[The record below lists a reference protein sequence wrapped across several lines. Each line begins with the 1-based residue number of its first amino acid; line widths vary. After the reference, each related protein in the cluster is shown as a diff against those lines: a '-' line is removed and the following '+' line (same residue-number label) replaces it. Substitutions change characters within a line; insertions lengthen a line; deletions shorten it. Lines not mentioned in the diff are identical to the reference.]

1 MTTKNKLK
9 ISVSPIIYNNGNRNI
24 TLKVN
29 DKEVYFMQDDL
40 FIKRDFKELLLSDE
54 TIREYFLIT
63 FLHNLYKSENP
74 KEHEQYFLDEYK
86 AYKDILKDNKEL
98 HKSLS
103 DFYNE
108 AICNDIIDD
117 VTEDYLDL
125 SNNEGKGVLYTL
137 SRLLYLQDK
146 YKDEEIGDKIDT
158 KIKEWLKLIKNY
170 DDKEIQKEVERQK
183 REKPTLLEIGTLN
196 QKMSAYIL
204 YNIVPSINYDIA
216 NINKHDKFMKLQ
228 EQYDI
233 PSDEMRAFLI
243 NYLNNKLNDAKTNS
257 DYAIKINNFIYGLE
271 TNKNSA
277 NFERDKAK
285 EIQVIKDKY
294 GIKNNKDGTITIPT
308 DKQEAFFDEYTQL
321 YGKYLDIKDNVFN
334 IQDNN
339 DVKKWRD
346 KADKFIKHLMDYDK
360 EGISLYGLFT
370 MDYTLK
376 HLAYNDYQKEAY
388 KLNLDD
394 EIKDVTDEVKG
405 KLNQEQ
411 TEKKPKLNAKELKE
425 KYQDITQLNGEILNA
440 NKKWALLDTNKAN
453 NNIMNIREII
463 GKKVDSNTEIT
474 QRKIN
479 KLKSKTRPTKQDLDD
494 IKELEELKKE
504 QEQEQQV
511 IISECEDL
519 QADINLLNKQIS
531 SEQDGNEVKKLARRR
546 NKIEKLLREKRQQ
559 LNSEGVYF
567 QMNLEG
573 KLTYEKV
580 NAKTKE
586 SYKLMI
592 NADYDVQNFN
602 QEGRNF
608 LQYIPNIDNV
618 VNQLNEDY
626 ITIDLDN
633 YVDFNGISNPRRT
646 RQRLLKTLTEMR
658 KESYEYSYIDEKGA
672 LQEGSLVLIGD
683 VMTTEYKGKN
693 TLKVQLGGQFKR
705 NIQQA
710 IIKGQIAHVN
720 KEVFKLGHG
729 KNNKKE
735 YMAKELYLYFVR
747 LARTEAKKG
756 LIKGVYEKALKIS
769 TIIDYLTEINLL
781 NYNPYRYNESVK
793 EPLQLALYTGQELGL
808 YDIKTDAF
816 KYYDDVI
823 STLNKGANVKDKVT
837 NFENQLIKITL
848 YNDNTDL
855 ESNQKAH
862 ETYKANK
869 KKYGKRAT
877 KK

>member
-1 MTTKNKLK
+1 
-9 ISVSPIIYNNGNRNI
+9 
-24 TLKVN
+24 
-29 DKEVYFMQDDL
+29 
-40 FIKRDFKELLLSDE
+40 
-54 TIREYFLIT
+54 
-63 FLHNLYKSENP
+63 
-74 KEHEQYFLDEYK
+74 
-86 AYKDILKDNKEL
+86 
-98 HKSLS
+98 
-103 DFYNE
+103 
-108 AICNDIIDD
+108 
-117 VTEDYLDL
+117 
-125 SNNEGKGVLYTL
+125 
-137 SRLLYLQDK
+137 
-146 YKDEEIGDKIDT
+146 
-158 KIKEWLKLIKNY
+158 
-170 DDKEIQKEVERQK
+170 
-183 REKPTLLEIGTLN
+183 
-196 QKMSAYIL
+196 
-204 YNIVPSINYDIA
+204 
-216 NINKHDKFMKLQ
+216 
-228 EQYDI
+228 
-233 PSDEMRAFLI
+233 
-243 NYLNNKLNDAKTNS
+243 
-257 DYAIKINNFIYGLE
+257 
-271 TNKNSA
+271 
-277 NFERDKAK
+277 
-285 EIQVIKDKY
+285 
-294 GIKNNKDGTITIPT
+294 
-308 DKQEAFFDEYTQL
+308 
-321 YGKYLDIKDNVFN
+321 
-334 IQDNN
+334 
-339 DVKKWRD
+339 
-346 KADKFIKHLMDYDK
+346 
-360 EGISLYGLFT
+360 
-370 MDYTLK
+370 
-376 HLAYNDYQKEAY
+376 
-388 KLNLDD
+388 
-394 EIKDVTDEVKG
+394 
-405 KLNQEQ
+405 
-411 TEKKPKLNAKELKE
+411 
-425 KYQDITQLNGEILNA
+425 
-440 NKKWALLDTNKAN
+440 
-453 NNIMNIREII
+453 MNIREII

-479 KLKSKTRPTKQDLDD
+479 KLKSKTRPTKQDIED

-519 QADINLLNKQIS
+519 QADIDLLNKQIS

-546 NKIEKLLREKRQQ
+546 NKIEKLLRDKRQQ
-559 LNSEGVYF
+559 LNNEGVYF

-573 KLTYEKV
+573 KLTYEKR

-646 RQRLLKTLTEMR
+646 RQRLLKTLIEMR
-658 KESYEYSYIDEKGA
+658 KESYEYSYYDEKGA

-781 NYNPYRYNESVK
+781 NYNPYRYSESVK